1 MRKRNIKINIFLNE
15 NEKRIFDEKVKK
27 SGLTKSDFFRKIIQD
42 YELKEQPDERFYEM
56 LNQLRGMANNLNQM
70 ARTYNRYQGYMKENK
85 FTPLLNQIQ
94 DLVLSMQEVY
104 LIPQKKGALNGNN
117 KNMEI

>member
-1 MRKRNIKINIFLNE
+1 MSKHNIKVCMGSSCFA
-15 NEKRIFDEKVKK
+15 
-27 SGLTKSDFFRKIIQD
+27 
-42 YELKEQPDERFYEM
+42 
-56 LNQLRGMANNLNQM
+56 RGNLDNLNFLES
-70 ARTYNRYQGYMKENK
+70 YIKENK
-85 FTPLLNQIQ
+85 FTPILNQIQ